1 MNKPTKL
8 TLGIEEKIRDAA
20 HELSQATGKSI
31 GAMFSEF
38 ITSRNDSEKKL
49 VEVIF
54 TKSEHAKLVKFAKKH
69 GLDGVETIIHKAAL
83 AHVGGN

>member
-31 GAMFSEF
+31 GAMFSDF
-38 ITSRNDSEKKL
+38 ITSRSDSEKKT

-54 TKSEHAKLVKFAKKH
+54 TKREHAKLAKYAKEH

-83 AHVGGN
+83 AYVGGN